1 MSFYKKT
8 TLRTYIHTY
17 TGIISKHK
25 LNMQKIPDRTEIS
38 NSSFIQTFWA
48 KDKAEFVSTITCI
61 I

>member
-25 LNMQKIPDRTEIS
+25 LNMQKIPDRTE
-38 NSSFIQTFWA
+38 TFWA